1 MPTAGQVT
9 IGVQS
14 SVGRRRFSRTSAQCP
29 HVGAFQF
36 SFYISF
42 IFWAEV
48 PPLLN
53 GGILKRLPTM
63 MSITIVWKMP
73 KNGEN
78 KLFSI
83 ENPCISTN
91 IWSKLRSVINFG
103 LIFIILSKLNAKQ
116 LCKKILFMKNK
127 CGTINDHN
135 NIWNWNRHMSKFAKL
150 NLSCLLESVVLWRHL
165 VAIKRQGDILLD

>member
-1 MPTAGQVT
+1 M
-9 IGVQS
+9 IGLQS

-78 KLFSI
+78 KQFSI
-83 ENPCISTN
+83 ENACNSTG
-91 IWSKLRSVINFG
+91 IWSKLRTVIKFG
-103 LIFIILSKLNAKQ
+103 LIFIILAKLNGKQ

-127 CGTINDHN
+127 CGTTNDHN
-135 NIWNWNRHMSKFAKL
+135 NIWNWNRHMSKFEIATCL
-150 NLSCLLESVVLWRHL
+150 NLYYSTCLVSLKV
-165 VAIKRQGDILLD
+165 